1 MYTIIGNEKAKIITS
16 DSYSFR
22 LMNNTEIDEYNP
34 LLTYTLV
41 FTLKSKKY
49 IKKLRNES
57 WVFYVFFITLLL
69 QLL

>member
-57 WVFYVFFITLLL
+57 
-69 QLL
+69 